1 LNFRPKSAGTF
12 ELAALAVSAIA
23 KFIVMDWLEMRAFYI
38 TSSSLFWLWYVYYR
52 YKRDKT
58 ILKYWGFKKS
68 DFYESWKI
76 LLPFFILSSTLAVLY
91 ARNNGIPVFQL
102 KIIPVLVLY
111 PVWGLIQQFIF
122 LCIIALNLK
131 QLRFFSANKYTL
143 FLVVSFLFSLIH
155 YPDYFLMGITFV
167 MELVFLLSFWK
178 WRNIWA
184 IGIAHGLIATF
195 LLYYVFGRD
204 LWRELFAW
212 F

>member
-1 LNFRPKSAGTF
+1 LNFRPKNAGTF

-52 YKRDKT
+52 YKKDKT

-102 KIIPVLVLY
+102 NIIPVLVLY

-131 QLRFFSANKYTL
+131 QLRFFSKNKGAL
-143 FLVVSFLFSLIH
+143 FLLVSFLFSLIH
-155 YPDYFLMGITFV
+155 YPDYYLMGITFV

-178 WRNIWA
+178 WRNLWA
-184 IGIAHGLIATF
+184 IGIAHGIMATF
-195 LLYYVFGRD
+195 LLHYVFGRD
-204 LWRELFAW
+204 LWQELFAW